1 MSTPTFPQTPSEPS
15 APTPAE
21 PTTPA
26 PSEPTVPLPPE
37 TQPAPAGGVGDEA
50 KGSDAAGAFAED
62 DDEAI
67 GSAETV
73 ADNAVEEAVVDAVDP
88 GGRPD

>member
-1 MSTPTFPQTPSEPS
+1 MSTPAFPQTPSEPTAS
-15 APTPAE
+15 TPAE

-37 TQPAPAGGVGDEA
+37 TQPAPAGEA
-50 KGSDAAGAFAED
+50 VSDAAGAVAQEP
-62 DDEAI
+62 DEAI
-67 GSAETV
+67 GSADTV
-73 ADNAVEEAVVDAVDP
+73 ADNEVEQAVVDAVDP